1 MAERICPVCQAQL
14 ELSAD
19 GLYDVCPVCGY
30 SRLAAPDTE
39 GPAPVPEGSEA
50 PAEVKAEEI
59 PQEAAEEAVKAPVEE
74 VIAPS
79 VPPVA
84 PPPAGEP
91 EKAEVPEELKKK
103 KITFMEILVIL
114 KKAGIVLAGLVLLA
128 LIVYGAV
135 RLSHRG
141 EIRTGV
147 SANDIVGQN
156 YQVAEAELKEI
167 GFTNVKVVE
176 KLDLGMGD
184 ADRFKTVSQVSIDG
198 NISFK
203 KRTWFDPD
211 APVIITYHD
220 LDPARQNDVRV
231 PESSKAYVG
240 QNYSVVLAKLQAAGF
255 TNIELQPVYDLS
267 FFSRGD
273 AGQVDRVLLDSDV
286 DLSAGDWVSNSTLIK
301 IYYHERRSKSDDAP
315 VLAEDEL
322 LTTCSAKDLRGEN
335 VDDAVSVLKKQG
347 FTNVTVTPLKD
358 LKKSSKKDG
367 RVDSV
372 SIDGNTSFKKG
383 DVFPKNAEVI
393 VSHHSVRDAEE

>member
-30 SRLAAPDTE
+30 SRLRTPDTE
-39 GPAPVPEGSEA
+39 GPAPVSEGSEVLAEVPAEEFPQA
-50 PAEVKAEEI
+50 PAEDLAAPLE
-59 PQEAAEEAVKAPVEE
+59 EAAAPAEPAEPPFPGEEPAKAPEE
-74 VIAPS
+74 T
-79 VPPVA
+79 
-84 PPPAGEP
+84 G
-91 EKAEVPEELKKK
+91 KK
-103 KITFMEILVIL
+103 KITFREILGIL
-114 KKAGIVLAGLVLLA
+114 KRVGIVLAGLILLA
-128 LIVYGAV
+128 LIIFGAV

-156 YQVAEAELKEI
+156 YQVAEAQLKEI

-184 ADRFKTVSQVSIDG
+184 AERFKTVSQVSIDG

-203 KRTWFDPD
+203 KRSWFTAD

-220 LDPARQNDVRV
+220 LDPARKNDVRV
-231 PESSKAYVG
+231 PENSKAYVG

-255 TNIELQPVYDLS
+255 TNIALQPVYDLS

-273 AGQVDRVLLDSDV
+273 AGQVDRVLLDPDV
-286 DLSAGDWVSNSTLIK
+286 DLSAGDWVSNDTLIK
-301 IYYHERRSKSDDAP
+301 IYYHERRSKSSDAP
-315 VLAEDEL
+315 LLAEDEL
-322 LTTCSAKDLRGEN
+322 LTTCAAKDLRGEN

-367 RVDSV
+367 KVDSV
-372 SIDGNTSFKKG
+372 SINGDTSFKKG
-383 DVFPKNAEVI
+383 VVCPKNAEVI